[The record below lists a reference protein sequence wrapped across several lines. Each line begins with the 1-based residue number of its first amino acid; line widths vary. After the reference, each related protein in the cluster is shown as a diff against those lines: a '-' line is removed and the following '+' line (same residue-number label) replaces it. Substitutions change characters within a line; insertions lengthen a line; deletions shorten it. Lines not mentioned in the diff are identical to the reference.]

1 MQSIPRCSIAM
12 MQSVLLQN
20 LWRQGGSKSLGV
32 TSFFGG
38 NTLLDVQVRGL
49 SDLVESQG
57 RTIGFRKQPR
67 SKIAHS
73 IPVVTC
79 LAVRTHHSP
88 CPAWEQLN
96 LIARWW
102 RAAREELVVLS
113 LYRHWRRARAMQDI
127 LEASRQWRIN
137 EATVVLAKRF

>member
-1 MQSIPRCSIAM
+1 M
-12 MQSVLLQN
+12 
-20 LWRQGGSKSLGV
+20 
-32 TSFFGG
+32 FGG

-137 EATVVLAKRF
+137 EATVVLAKQSTAIAFESWQRGSLDTWNNY